1 MAGSGRGGQFKTQT
15 VPELGEHFTL
25 RPAHR
30 DIGRVARILL
40 FGDVR
45 QSGGAASAAA
55 SAPSGSP
62 GPSPGSPPSPRR
74 GEEPRL
80 GYGSFTSAA
89 PDTSRGSAR
98 RSRTKRPDA

>member
-1 MAGSGRGGQFKTQT
+1 MAGSGRGGQFKTET
-15 VPELGEHFTL
+15 VPELGEHFAL

-30 DIGRVARILL
+30 DIGRVARIFL

-55 SAPSGSP
+55 RLPRIKPGVATSP
-62 GPSPGSPPSPRR
+62 AA

-80 GYGSFTSAA
+80 
-89 PDTSRGSAR
+89 R
-98 RSRTKRPDA
+98 